1 MSDGAVAAP
10 PEPDPTPPLPPPG
23 PDPYRDRFVPIA
35 SWALYDFANTL
46 FSALVVTQYLPKVLK
61 EETGH
66 DRPMA
71 WSMAGS
77 MVVAAV
83 LGPFLCAVADATGR
97 TKAQVLLWSGV
108 CCGGGVALSLV
119 PPGHPGWLIA
129 FFALANIA
137 YNIGISLYDAF
148 LPDLCSP
155 GRMGYVSGVGVGVGD
170 LGALLG
176 YPVAREVTK
185 AYGDHSAFAVA
196 GVLMAVFTIPFAI
209 FVRERGGAR
218 RPFTAELGF
227 AEFRHAART
236 IAGLPARPVLLLF
249 LAGNLLAVDS
259 LNSMIQWA
267 AQFFRDPA
275 AFNAPESEV
284 TWLLIG
290 LALAGT
296 IAGFVA
302 GKVCD
307 AVGPA
312 RVILSAVLALAVVAT
327 VDSIT
332 ADRTLA
338 IWVTVIGGGYG
349 AAGVWLAGRR
359 ALVDLA
365 PPDRL
370 AEHMGLLG
378 VTRKASVFGTVV
390 LATLADSRDWRYAIL
405 ALVAPLL
412 AGATLL
418 AIAARLH
425 ARRAESGATPIA
437 SSS

>member
-1 MSDGAVAAP
+1 MSTGAVDAPSAA
-10 PEPDPTPPLPPPG
+10 PPPG
-23 PDPYRDRFVPIA
+23 PAPAPADPYKDRFVPIA
-35 SWALYDFANTL
+35 SWALYDFANTI

-71 WSMAGS
+71 WAMAGS
-77 MVVAAV
+77 MIVAAV
-83 LGPFLCAVADATGR
+83 LGPFLGAVADATGR
-97 TKAQVLLWSGV
+97 TKAQVLLWSGI
-108 CCGGGVALSLV
+108 CCACGVALALV
-119 PPGHPGWLIA
+119 PPGHPGWLLV
-129 FFALANIA
+129 FFALSNIA
-137 YNIGISLYDAF
+137 YNVGISLYDAF

-155 GRMGYVSGVGVGVGD
+155 GRLGFVSGVGVGVGY
-170 LGALLG
+170 LGALVG
-176 YPVAREVTK
+176 YPIALVVTSQH
-185 AYGDHSAFAVA
+185 GDRSAFAVA
-196 GVLMAVFTIPFAI
+196 GVLMAVFTIPFAVW
-209 FVRERGGAR
+209 VRERGGPR
-218 RPFTAELGF
+218 RPFTVELGI
-227 AEFRHAART
+227 AEFGHATQTVRS
-236 IAGLPARPVLLLF
+236 LPSRPVLLLF

-275 AFNAPESEV
+275 AFAAPESEV

-290 LALAGT
+290 LSLAGT

-302 GKVCD
+302 GRACD

-312 RVILSAVLALAVVAT
+312 RVMLSAVLALAAVAT
-327 VDSIT
+327 VDSVT
-332 ADRTLA
+332 ADRRLA

-359 ALVDLA
+359 VLVDLA

-405 ALVAPLL
+405 ALVVPLL
-412 AGATLL
+412 AGAILL
-418 AIAARLH
+418 SLAARLH
-425 ARRAESGATPIA
+425 ARRRESGSAHLAPSA
-437 SSS
+437 